1 MVQGYP
7 NLWWLVDGVLG
18 GMAVPYV
25 SAERRLNFGGPLG
38 NYPDDLPLMYSVGVR
53 AVVCLL
59 NIPSDA
65 PVFEIAGFEFRCWP
79 MLDGLPPT
87 LEQVREFVDFVRA
100 CRSRKLPV
108 ATFCQ
113 AGLGRTGTM
122 LACFLVHEGKTAHDA
137 ISLVRAKQPAAVETQ
152 RQILF
157 VEQLERALRPST
169 GQNGAE

>member
-25 SAERRLNFGGPLG
+25 SAERRLNFGGSLG
-38 NYPDDLPLMYSVGVR
+38 NYPDDLPLIYATGVR

-59 NIPSDA
+59 NLPSDA
-65 PVFEIAGFEFRCWP
+65 PVFETAGFEFLCLP

-87 LEQVREFVDFVRA
+87 LEQAREFVDFVRL
-100 CRSRKLPV
+100 CRKRGLPV

-137 ISLVRAKQPAAVETQ
+137 IAFVRAKQPAAVETQ

-157 VEQLERALRPST
+157 VEQLEKALRHST
-169 GQNGAE
+169 EQSGVE